1 MTENEKLAGRRKA
14 PREYRDTPQKFIAPT
29 EAELKARNK
38 RSYAIAI
45 ALALFMLFV
54 FVTMITRGS

>member
-1 MTENEKLAGRRKA
+1 MNEKKSVLESRQ
-14 PREYRDTPQKFIAPT
+14 YRQEPSEFIEPSP
-29 EAELKARNK
+29 EALKARNR

-54 FVTMITRGS
+54 FVTMISRGNA